1 MGFEGRGSGR
11 DPYLPALKILRNVTM
26 APDFYLTPDK
36 DHAALVIIDT

>member
-11 DPYLPALKILRNVTM
+11 DPYRPALKILRNVTM
-26 APDFYLTPDK
+26 APDYDLTPDK